1 MKHFGWTED
10 DILYEDHEQDW
21 YEDDDYDTV
30 AESNGQ
36 SQYEDFDWTEDD
48 ILYDNHEENW
58 YEDYEY
64 DKIAK
69 SNGKS
74 QYEDFDWNEEEE
86 EEYEDETDF

>member
-1 MKHFGWTED
+1 M
-10 DILYEDHEQDW
+10 I
-21 YEDDDYDTV
+21 
-30 AESNGQ
+30 
-36 SQYEDFDWTEDD
+36 DFDWTEDD